1 MQAGIE
7 NGWRELAAGERIWI
21 VVGHLPWGAMR
32 DAISNEVRGVI
43 ARELYGPLAPT
54 KASLADDVS
63 APASP
68 SAQTHAAKT
77 SAQPPATPSPT
88 KASQWAPPWSETPF
102 QRMIRASGMLPPMT
116 EERMRETQEELERIK
131 VERPDFYQALV
142 ESKERLTKVAEA
154 MYPSPEE
161 YKRLLEL
168 DDPKDY

>member
-1 MQAGIE
+1 MNSALNVVAAQLARYLFEFCADRVSRWAAKPLSTQNQA
-7 NGWRELAAGERIWI
+7 NK
-21 VVGHLPWGAMR
+21 
-32 DAISNEVRGVI
+32 AI
-43 ARELYGPLAPT
+43 
-54 KASLADDVS
+54 
-63 APASP
+63 APAAPAPVSP
-68 SAQTHAAKT
+68 A
-77 SAQPPATPSPT
+77 
-88 KASQWAPPWSETPF
+88 KASQGAPPWDETPF

-116 EERMRETQEELERIK
+116 EERMRETHEELERIK